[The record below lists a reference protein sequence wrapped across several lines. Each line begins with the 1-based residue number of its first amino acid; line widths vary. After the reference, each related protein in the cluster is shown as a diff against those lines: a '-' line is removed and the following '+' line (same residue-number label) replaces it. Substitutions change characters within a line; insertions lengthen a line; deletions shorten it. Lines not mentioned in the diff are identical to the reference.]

1 MKRRQRRWWLLGAS
15 VGAAMVLSW
24 FGSAF
29 YTVKPDERGVVRRFG
44 QVVAEVGP
52 GIHHHLPWPMGRV
65 DIVKTTSV
73 MKVGVGFPLP
83 EAASETVTG
92 AEFLTGDTNL
102 VGIALVLQYVIQDP
116 ADFLTRIDDPRAF
129 VSAIAQGIL
138 AQAVASMPVDEV
150 LTTGRV
156 AIQDAVRT
164 KTQRALDRERSGI
177 RVTSA
182 SIMTIALDRTVAAAF
197 QEVADAM
204 ADREKTQNEART
216 YASAVIPKARGDA
229 QATIAEANNY
239 QRQRV
244 AEATGE
250 TARFLALER
259 QYQKAAEVSRERLY
273 FEMIEKA
280 LGKTKIYVLNPGDS
294 GGPVTLRVIA
304 P

>member
-1 MKRRQRRWWLLGAS
+1 MKPVQRQRWLLGAGI
-15 VGAAMVLSW
+15 VVACALSW
-24 FGSAF
+24 FGTAF

-44 QVVAEVGP
+44 QVTAEVGP
-52 GIHHHLPWPMGRV
+52 GIHYHLPWPMGRV

-83 EAASETVTG
+83 EAESETVTG
-92 AEFLTGDTNL
+92 AEFLTGDTNI
-102 VGIALVLQYVIQDP
+102 VGIALVLQYVVQDP

-129 VSAIAQGIL
+129 VAALAQGTL
-138 AQAVASMPVDEV
+138 AQAVARMPVDEV
-150 LTTGRV
+150 LTTGRI

-164 KTQRALDRERSGI
+164 KTQRVLDRERSGI

-182 SIMTIALDRTVAAAF
+182 NIMTITLDRTVATAF

-229 QATIAEANNY
+229 QATVAEANNY
-239 QRQRV
+239 RRQRV
-244 AEATGE
+244 ADATGE

-259 QYQKAAEVSRERLY
+259 EYQKAAEVSRERLY
-273 FEMIEKA
+273 FEMIDKA
-280 LGKTKIYVLNPGDS
+280 LGKARVYVLNSGD
-294 GGPVTLRVIA
+294 GGAPVTLRVIA